1 MIFYLEKLQW
11 GRSVNAAETLSC
23 PRRAGE
29 RVCFNGAA
37 ALTLRKRCD
46 QGSRAQARCGFNGA
60 AALTLRKP
68 RRPASSRSAS
78 TCFNGAAAL
87 TLRKPAPLR
96 DRYQSALASMGPQ
109 R

>member
-68 RRPASSRSAS
+68 
-78 TCFNGAAAL
+78 
-87 TLRKPAPLR
+87 APLR